1 MSRTLF
7 WEKIHGMKKNPQP
20 NFTTCCLSHFTIAF
34 FFNTRKMN
42 KEEAS
47 KIIRH
52 RRNLGRRRTFFSER
66 YVYARWLKDFFLMD
80 FEWYME
86 TIYVHARVRL
96 SWNVFE
102 ERIKHEWTRRD
113 AVTRTNFERVES
125 SCSWIIDYESHIFP
139 RDHREKKLL
148 GSCTSVFKCSTFFS
162 HSFSVWILFFLLQK
176 SCWCGW
182 RFRFKFRCDWAR
194 TKMPQRWCYR
204 LRIRLGLKENPFIRQ
219 FN

>member
-1 MSRTLF
+1 MIFMSNSFNSDNRFKTCLGLCFGKRFMEWKKILSQTLPHVVF
-7 WEKIHGMKKNPQP
+7 HISRLHFFLIRERWTKKKPQK
-20 NFTTCCLSHFTIAF
+20 SSDIEGIWD
-34 FFNTRKMN
+34 
-42 KEEAS
+42 EEE
-47 KIIRH
+47 H
-52 RRNLGRRRTFFSER
+52 FFSER

-139 RDHREKKLL
+139 RDHRKK
-148 GSCTSVFKCSTFFS
+148 K
-162 HSFSVWILFFLLQK
+162 IA
-176 SCWCGW
+176 
-182 RFRFKFRCDWAR
+182 RFVHIRF
-194 TKMPQRWCYR
+194 
-204 LRIRLGLKENPFIRQ
+204 
-219 FN
+219 